1 MNVDFSIKGHHPPHE
16 DACLRGND
24 NELPEG
30 FELTLIAILKLLS
43 GDYRKL
49 KLCSNTNGNVG
60 VINAELDFFKIPT
73 NSSAFGKP
81 ERRQDVCPCR
91 ITYKIQ
97 NLQKVA
103 IKMTSF
109 GHEEEA

>member
-60 VINAELDFFKIPT
+60 VINAGKTLAEFFKIPT
-73 NSSAFGKP
+73 NSDP
-81 ERRQDVCPCR
+81 LLERMCV
-91 ITYKIQ
+91 
-97 NLQKVA
+97 LV
-103 IKMTSF
+103 
-109 GHEEEA
+109 E

>member
-73 NSSAFGKP
+73 NSDP
-81 ERRQDVCPCR
+81 LLERMCV
-91 ITYKIQ
+91 
-97 NLQKVA
+97 LV
-103 IKMTSF
+103 
-109 GHEEEA
+109 E